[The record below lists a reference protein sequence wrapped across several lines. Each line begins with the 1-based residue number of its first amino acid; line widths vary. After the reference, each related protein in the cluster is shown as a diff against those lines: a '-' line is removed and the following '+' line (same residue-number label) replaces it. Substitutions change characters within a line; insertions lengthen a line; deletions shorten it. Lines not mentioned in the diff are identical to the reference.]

1 MNNHLR
7 DYSSSNSKN
16 YDRCYA
22 CVFYSFLSTDY
33 CKNYDCKHHYED
45 SCLLGV
51 DPTKCGASGVFEYDK
66 YDIGGDT
73 E

>member
-1 MNNHLR
+1 MNDHPC
-7 DYSSSNSKN
+7 DFCQTSSKN
-16 YDRCYA
+16 YERCCD

-45 SCLLGV
+45 SCRLGV

-66 YDIGGDT
+66 YDNGSD
-73 E
+73 EE